1 MVELLLENGAQPD
14 LQDRGGQTP
23 LSRAANKG
31 NERMVELLLEHGAH
45 PDLGN
50 QNGQTPLS
58 EAIEG
63 QSLAAVYLLLT
74 RGVKTNYNY
83 ISVSRSH

>member
-45 PDLGN
+45 PNLEDKD
-50 QNGQTPLS
+50 GQTPL
-58 EAIEG
+58 
-63 QSLAAVYLLLT
+63 T
-74 RGVKTNYNY
+74 RAFHVGMLKL
-83 ISVSRSH
+83 RQRKEK